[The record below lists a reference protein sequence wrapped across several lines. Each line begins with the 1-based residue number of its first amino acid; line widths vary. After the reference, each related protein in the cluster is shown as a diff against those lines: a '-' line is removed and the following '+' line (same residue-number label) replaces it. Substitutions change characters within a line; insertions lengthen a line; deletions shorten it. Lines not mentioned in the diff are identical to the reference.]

1 MTLIIAELGTL
12 PLPLQNSL
20 RIISCLGSNI
30 KCVPTFDII
39 SRSIGIDMT
48 DSMKELAHRGFVILE
63 KGMMRFIHDKVQ
75 ESAYQTLDDKGRRK
89 NHMQFGLALLPSGA
103 VDGRIVDDEMF
114 FLALNQI
121 NTAGPGMLESVE
133 ERSVVAQLNLV
144 AGNRSAALSDLGAGE
159 RKCLSVKCMYYPLK
173 H

>member
-1 MTLIIAELGTL
+1 MTLIIAELNTL

-30 KCVPTFDII
+30 RCVPTFDII
-39 SRSIGIDMT
+39 SRSIGIDMN
-48 DSMKELAHRGFVILE
+48 DSVKELAHRGFVILE
-63 KGMMRFIHDKVQ
+63 KGTMRFIHDKVQ
-75 ESAYQTLDDKGRRK
+75 ESAYQTLDDEGRRI

-121 NTAGPGMLESVE
+121 NTAGPGMLASVE

-144 AGNRSAALSDLGAGE
+144 AGKRSAALSDLGAGE
-159 RKCLSVKCMYYPLK
+159 RKCIGICNESHLK